1 MADGKKLYLLAGSN
15 LGDRKDFLRQARLAV
30 ENQIGTITAA
40 SRLYHTQPWGLSEQ
54 PDFLNQA
61 LEVQTLLA
69 PFEVLEAIQ
78 RIEKAM
84 GRTKKKHWGERIID
98 LDILFYEGEVIE
110 TERLVIPHPRV
121 QDRNFA
127 MAPLAEIA
135 PDLRHPVLGKTI
147 ETLLAASED
156 TLTAIPFT
164 D

>member
-61 LEVQTLLA
+61 LEVQTLLT

-78 RIEKAM
+78 SIEKAM

-98 LDILFYEGEVIE
+98 LDILFYEAEVME
-110 TERLVIPHPRV
+110 TARLTIPHPRF